1 MECMVPGIV
10 KAEKEFYDRRTKG
23 EQFQTLRSLTNI
35 QYPYSEVARPDKF
48 RDPYM
53 GKFYQGERNYE
64 LLSMGVE
71 KIVNRAYIK
80 GDDDDFDSFIIGLL
94 LGV

>member
-1 MECMVPGIV
+1 MIPDIV

-23 EQFQTLRSLTNI
+23 ELLQPLRYLTNI
-35 QYPYSEVARPDKF
+35 RYPLTEVARPDKF

-53 GKFYQGERNYE
+53 GKYYKGGTNYE
-64 LLSMGVE
+64 LLSMGME
-71 KIVNRAYIK
+71 KIVNKSYIQ

-94 LGV
+94 SGV